1 MAGPAVS
8 FTFVRR
14 RSSLP
19 HIVRHDQFLVPG
31 YAFMLGASPRLICS
45 RVTPGLPYSLGGGP
59 ELLAG
64 GRCRNARRPGGRTAQ
79 DIRELGLNRRDGA
92 ILPATVSTNGS
103 RGVCKPRFSLADY
116 NDIPHD
122 QRAMDRDITIHQIV
136 RQQDLDPLPRCRSF
150 RACLL

>member
-59 ELLAG
+59 ELLARWSLPECTKT
-64 GRCRNARRPGGRTAQ
+64 GRADCSGHQRVGSQPPRWRDPARDRQHQRFP
-79 DIRELGLNRRDGA
+79 RR
-92 ILPATVSTNGS
+92 
-103 RGVCKPRFSLADY
+103 
-116 NDIPHD
+116 
-122 QRAMDRDITIHQIV
+122 M
-136 RQQDLDPLPRCRSF
+136 
-150 RACLL
+150 